1 VAGGAFGIA
10 GHVAPVTYFV
20 EARKMLPRRALIAS
34 SLTITCLAGATP
46 ASAEESIV
54 APNCSAVVDGTP
66 GQLVALDPLS
76 LTDPIAGL
84 LAGVDPLG
92 LLAGPFREAWQGGAP
107 IPVGVVPAGEATIAG
122 TAIADAVVARLGE
135 VPVLGLVIQTLTPA
149 VRASVTT
156 ACGILVR
163 ARGALPGVPPPSES
177 PPPGQTPG
185 GGAGQ
190 APGQPGGVAGSPA
203 VPYRP
208 SASERYYQG
217 LSSGLYRAPGY
228 GPGLG
233 SLAEFGQRAPG
244 AAPVPQAGSDPGP
257 TRSAGDAEA
266 MLPTRD
272 TVPPAVLLA
281 VFLLAAV
288 GAALVRRLVL
298 RTNR

>member
-1 VAGGAFGIA
+1 
-10 GHVAPVTYFV
+10 
-20 EARKMLPRRALIAS
+20 MLPRRALIAS

-54 APNCSAVVDGTP
+54 APNCTAVVDGLP

-76 LTDPIAGL
+76 LTDPIADL

-107 IPVGVVPAGEATIAG
+107 IPVGVVPAGGTTIAG
-122 TAIADAVVARLGE
+122 TAIADAVIARLGE
-135 VPVLGLVIQTLTPA
+135 LPVLGLVIQTLTPA
-149 VRASVTT
+149 VRESLTA
-156 ACGILVR
+156 ACGILAR
-163 ARGALPGVPPPSES
+163 ARGALPGAPPSES

-190 APGQPGGVAGSPA
+190 APGQPGGAAGSPV

-217 LSSGLYRAPGY
+217 LSSVSYRAPGY
-228 GPGLG
+228 GTALG
-233 SLAEFGQRAPG
+233 SLAEFGRRTPG
-244 AAPVPQAGSDPGP
+244 AAPVPRAVSDPVP
-257 TRSAGDAEA
+257 ARSAGDAEA
-266 MLPTRD
+266 MPATRD
-272 TVPPAVLLA
+272 AVPPVVLLA

-288 GAALVRRLVL
+288 GALLVRRLVL
-298 RTNR
+298 RTHR